1 MTEFQ
6 SLILKAINAA
16 LLGKKIVVKRKGNK
30 FYLAEVPIDKIDR
43 VPTMAQK
50 KQLHRFSA
58 AALYAREAVGNAEL
72 EKMYKSKGTYGR
84 SAFNRAFTDFLKPPE
99 VRRIDTTRYT
109 GAPGSVIGIKA
120 MDDFHIKTVE
130 VSIFDA
136 EGNLIEKDK
145 ATLDPV
151 FRIKWMYTS
160 TRQIENLQGCKI
172 KAFATDLAGNIGE
185 KEITL

>member
-50 KQLHRFSA
+50 KQLNRFSA

-72 EKMYKSKGTYGR
+72 EKMYKS
-84 SAFNRAFTDFLKPPE
+84 
-99 VRRIDTTRYT
+99 
-109 GAPGSVIGIKA
+109 
-120 MDDFHIKTVE
+120 
-130 VSIFDA
+130 
-136 EGNLIEKDK
+136 
-145 ATLDPV
+145 
-151 FRIKWMYTS
+151 

-172 KAFATDLAGNIGE
+172 KAFATDLAGNIRE